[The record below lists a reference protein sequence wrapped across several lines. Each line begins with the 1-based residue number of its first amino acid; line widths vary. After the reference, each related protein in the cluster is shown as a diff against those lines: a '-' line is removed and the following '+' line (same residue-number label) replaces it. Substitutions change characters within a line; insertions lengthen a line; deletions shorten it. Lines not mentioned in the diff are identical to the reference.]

1 MGKNAKENK
10 KKKAKKNHANESMQS
25 QRGQNVKPS
34 RDMNHRD
41 SQRDSHAMSTRGA
54 LFTFSR
60 LSAAP
65 APKRW
70 WERGVEGRDSVPHY
84 ATLSQC
90 PIYASCR
97 VRVASTLTDKR
108 SKPWGAVSREIEVGG
123 ETQRGSLLTTWTR
136 ALSVSPPSLSPSLP
150 LTLAACPVWI
160 RFSSFFLWLFLFL
173 FCFLLL
179 PCLSGSACLLFI
191 SYFMRIRAF
200 LFIPLH
206 SAVLFCCP
214 LLHQLWQC
222 KNSLVQLPRFS
233 KF

>member
-1 MGKNAKENK
+1 MGTGGRG
-10 KKKAKKNHANESMQS
+10 KA
-25 QRGQNVKPS
+25 R
-34 RDMNHRD
+34 R
-41 SQRDSHAMSTRGA
+41 
-54 LFTFSR
+54 
-60 LSAAP
+60 
-65 APKRW
+65 
-70 WERGVEGRDSVPHY
+70 RDSVPHY

-108 SKPWGAVSREIEVGG
+108 SKPWGAVSREKAVGG
-123 ETQRGSLLTTWTR
+123 ETERKAACWRHGRAPYLYLLP
-136 ALSVSPPSLSPSLP
+136 LSLP
-150 LTLAACPVWI
+150 RFLCRWQLAQSEFDFRILFVTFFVFVL
-160 RFSSFFLWLFLFL
+160 FSA
-173 FCFLLL
+173 L
-179 PCLSGSACLLFI
+179 PCLCGSACLLFI
-191 SYFMRIRAF
+191 SHFMRIRAF

>member
-1 MGKNAKENK
+1 MG
-10 KKKAKKNHANESMQS
+10 
-25 QRGQNVKPS
+25 
-34 RDMNHRD
+34 
-41 SQRDSHAMSTRGA
+41 
-54 LFTFSR
+54 
-60 LSAAP
+60 
-65 APKRW
+65 
-70 WERGVEGRDSVPHY
+70 RGVGKARRKDSVPHY

-123 ETQRGSLLTTWTR
+123 DTERQLADDMDARLICISSLSLSLASSDAGSL
-136 ALSVSPPSLSPSLP
+136 PSLNSIF
-150 LTLAACPVWI
+150 V
-160 RFSSFFLWLFLFL
+160 FFFWTFLFL